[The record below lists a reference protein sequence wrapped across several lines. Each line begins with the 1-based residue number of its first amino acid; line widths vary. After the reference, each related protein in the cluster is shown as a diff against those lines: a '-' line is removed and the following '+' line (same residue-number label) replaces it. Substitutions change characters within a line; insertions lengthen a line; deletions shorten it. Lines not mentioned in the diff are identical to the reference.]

1 MTSPRVS
8 TFAFSGRLNAENL
21 RIQTELSKQQIK
33 ISTGKVGLTYADTGR
48 ATQRLLNVENDLA
61 RIESQN
67 VVASNVSARIEA
79 KFATLTNILDLAGNL
94 QQKLAQ
100 GLSGSLLVPADV
112 QNTASNAQGALES
125 LLNVNLGGRY
135 LFSGDLI
142 DTPPV
147 DITDPAIIVQAPPY
161 PSIPDTA
168 YYQGDNN
175 LASAE
180 ISDGFSI
187 TYGVTAD
194 HPGFEKLFRAMNIA
208 ANNPADPASITEAF
222 DLVKEAVTDIGYI
235 QTDLASKASIIENQV
250 VKNEDDANLFKSIIS
265 DISDTDL
272 AATTVL
278 LTQLQTQLEA
288 SYSNTGRLTR
298 LKLFNF
304 L

>member
-1 MTSPRVS
+1 M
-8 TFAFSGRLNAENL
+8 
-21 RIQTELSKQQIK
+21 
-33 ISTGKVGLTYADTGR
+33 
-48 ATQRLLNVENDLA
+48 
-61 RIESQN
+61 
-67 VVASNVSARIEA
+67 
-79 KFATLTNILDLAGNL
+79 
-94 QQKLAQ
+94 
-100 GLSGSLLVPADV
+100 
-112 QNTASNAQGALES
+112 
-125 LLNVNLGGRY
+125 NLGGRY

-142 DTPPV
+142 DIPPV

-208 ANNPADPASITEAF
+208 ANNPADPVSIAEAF
-222 DLVKEAVTDIGYI
+222 DLVKEAVTDIGFI

>member
-1 MTSPRVS
+1 M
-8 TFAFSGRLNAENL
+8 
-21 RIQTELSKQQIK
+21 
-33 ISTGKVGLTYADTGR
+33 
-48 ATQRLLNVENDLA
+48 LNVENDLA

-142 DTPPV
+142 DIPPV

-194 HPGFEKLFRAMNIA
+194 HPGF
-208 ANNPADPASITEAF
+208 
-222 DLVKEAVTDIGYI
+222 
-235 QTDLASKASIIENQV
+235 
-250 VKNEDDANLFKSIIS
+250 
-265 DISDTDL
+265 
-272 AATTVL
+272 
-278 LTQLQTQLEA
+278 
-288 SYSNTGRLTR
+288 
-298 LKLFNF
+298 
-304 L
+304 